1 MTSSLKKAREA
12 AGYSIEEVSKILKI
26 RKQYIINLEEES
38 FDDIPGQ
45 VYVDGYTKIYHEFL
59 GLDCPIKN
67 NVSFN
72 TPKLAKIEKNI
83 DQKYIVFISA
93 VILIAVVSLYVYLK
107 STYLNE
113 IVPLDA
119 ITNNIIEDHGNYEAT
134 ID

>member
-59 GLDCPIKN
+59 GIDGPTKSNIPL
-67 NVSFN
+67 N
-72 TPKLAKIEKNI
+72 TPKLAKVENKIEK
-83 DQKYIVFISA
+83 KYVIFISA
-93 VILIAVVSLYVYLK
+93 VILVAVVSLYVYLK
-107 STYLNE
+107 STDLNE